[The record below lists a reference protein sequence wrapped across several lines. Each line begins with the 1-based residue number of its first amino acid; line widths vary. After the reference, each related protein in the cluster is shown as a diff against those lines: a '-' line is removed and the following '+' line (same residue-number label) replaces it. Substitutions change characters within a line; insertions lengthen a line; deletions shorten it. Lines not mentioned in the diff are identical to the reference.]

1 MDCRISIT
9 WDGGHLPTHL
19 PENKQRVVAFCWSF
33 LCLISLSHSPAGI
46 TEVSSSTGYYKICGL
61 LLWTSGCTTTP
72 PKIHVKLEVLTLT
85 LNPFTQVLQTYVSS
99 CNTPS
104 KARFPD
110 LVLRIILPV
119 HLYNSRN
126 GETEQSEAL
135 ADTERSKSQSEM
147 AAQKTASAPAQREMD
162 TPHSTLTQVLIF
174 PGPSRLWTAFPSKGL
189 KSVCVWLKG
198 KHSRINLT
206 MKYFPLFWNGLTL
219 STTFKK
225 LPFPA
230 QPYISTHINNEL
242 DLTLTSCIFGRSPN
256 KKKLSLRLVT
266 KTLFSI
272 VE

>member
-1 MDCRISIT
+1 M
-9 WDGGHLPTHL
+9 
-19 PENKQRVVAFCWSF
+19 NKWM
-33 LCLISLSHSPAGI
+33 HHH
-46 TEVSSSTGYYKICGL
+46 
-61 LLWTSGCTTTP
+61 TP
-72 PKIHVKLEVLTLT
+72 QNSCVLKLEDHTLT

-110 LVLRIILPV
+110 LVPRIILPV

-230 QPYISTHINNEL
+230 QPHISTHINNEL